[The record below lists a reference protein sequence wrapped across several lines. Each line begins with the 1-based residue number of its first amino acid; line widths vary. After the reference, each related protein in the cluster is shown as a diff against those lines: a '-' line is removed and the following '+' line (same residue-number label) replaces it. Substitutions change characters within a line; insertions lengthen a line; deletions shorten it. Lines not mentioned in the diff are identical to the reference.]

1 MDRVCANTTVCDNDY
16 AGINYPALRAGK
28 IPAHT
33 LRLPTEYETI
43 APTASSDRTC
53 NQVEVCKNTSDTTN
67 ITMNGPASYEE
78 VAPDYDTDRVCSALT
93 ICNITTEFMA
103 SRPTAFKDR
112 ACKTLTTCNETE
124 YEINWPAR
132 LETLSDRI
140 CWPITVCDSTEFEAQ
155 EPTTT
160 TDRIC
165 LSRGI
170 CGGPSPAVSCGASG
184 CGQYVSHAGSVSRAG
199 RDQPQVTATP
209 PTCTNVSESCSF
221 PTEYEVAAP
230 GLVVD
235 RVCTAMRACEP
246 IYEYETMAGTPTSD
260 KECESVLECN
270 VGTEWETAASTET
283 SNSQCAT
290 LSNCSDVGVEY
301 EAAAPTATSDRVC
314 KAVTT
319 CAFRVTDDKP
329 YPTGADLEGYA
340 IPTFE
345 LEAPTATTDR
355 MCQEVAICSDWGAQ
369 YYKADTDDYAIFK
382 TGGMSN
388 SNDDWVGLIEGLGVT
403 EAIPKDNA
411 RSRGMSDAMF
421 DEFDGNNDA
430 ELDLVEVERLSAAV
444 QAGNV
449 STKAIAWPTGPKN
462 KLNLSVDEALF
473 FTAARPTA
481 TSDRVRVLGP
491 LVGGRGQRQRVDLET
506 GSPGHALA
514 ASSKC
519 ALLFWLV
526 AARRC
531 AGS

>member
-1 MDRVCANTTVCDNDY
+1 
-16 AGINYPALRAGK
+16 
-28 IPAHT
+28 
-33 LRLPTEYETI
+33 
-43 APTASSDRTC
+43 
-53 NQVEVCKNTSDTTN
+53 
-67 ITMNGPASYEE
+67 
-78 VAPDYDTDRVCSALT
+78 
-93 ICNITTEFMA
+93 
-103 SRPTAFKDR
+103 
-112 ACKTLTTCNETE
+112 
-124 YEINWPAR
+124 
-132 LETLSDRI
+132 
-140 CWPITVCDSTEFEAQ
+140 
-155 EPTTT
+155 
-160 TDRIC
+160 
-165 LSRGI
+165 
-170 CGGPSPAVSCGASG
+170 
-184 CGQYVSHAGSVSRAG
+184 
-199 RDQPQVTATP
+199 
-209 PTCTNVSESCSF
+209 
-221 PTEYEVAAP
+221 
-230 GLVVD
+230 
-235 RVCTAMRACEP
+235 MRACEP

-283 SNSQCAT
+283 SNRQCAT

-449 STKAIAWPTGPKN
+449 STRAIAWPTGPKN

-481 TSDRVRVLGP
+481 TSDRVRVFGP
-491 LVGGRGQRQRVDLET
+491 LVGGGVSDNVWT
-506 GSPGHALA
+506 
-514 ASSKC
+514 
-519 ALLFWLV
+519 
-526 AARRC
+526 
-531 AGS
+531 